1 MKKYLL
7 SLLALFSLQAMAMVE
22 ETATFNFK
30 QPLDLNLDP
39 PLSQVDLNQLSDP
52 EASGTL
58 VNISNKTVTSGP
70 IVLSFTKP
78 TNTPGA
84 GISRYGG
91 ASAPFSL
98 DMGRLVELNFNAT
111 AGCVLKSIS
120 FDQDS
125 ELILPEGQPGSWNYT
140 TNTWTAPD
148 NNTSSVTLKNGDHV
162 SRVYIITVKY
172 LRPST
177 PMNFVSSSPAQGA
190 TVNGSFKTM
199 TMSFSS
205 AVAKVNNAS
214 NIKLTGTD
222 VDNTPINQSMSATI
236 SGSTVSLSIPT
247 AITKDASLTVTAPAG
262 TFENSEGATNQQAIT
277 VSFTLLSQRDI
288 FNPVGIEPAA
298 GTYNELPQQIR
309 LTFDNFVK
317 IGEGTV
323 KFKQQDG
330 SGNFPASVS
339 IDSENAKVAIISH
352 TNGKVV
358 DASSWIVEI
367 PAGVFHNQYYQVDN
381 VEDRWNAALNLS
393 YIVDGSG
400 AGPQDTQT
408 MKDAKALLKLT
419 GVGYPSNTNPAWVA
433 LNALVTAEE
442 TPTDEAL
449 QAAMTNLYN
458 VTDVKLPEVDKW
470 YYITGYNST
479 GKKIYLTF
487 NTDKTKVILGTDA
500 GSAAAFK
507 VKSVTDNKV
516 VFQTKEGL
524 FLHVP
529 TILPQHEGTSDAN
542 LTSEE
547 SDINKL
553 TFTKFLAS
561 SVTGA
566 DPAALYGAF
575 TIYGSLGKLVVTD
588 TEEFAYAML
597 DFDNTTISTY
607 PNIPVAFASKMSSA
621 FTLTETTEPT
631 EEIDMIYPTVGFV
644 PDVIDNAGDD
654 MIMKINGPTT
664 TTIVDNSL
672 IYYAQYTEEG
682 VGPKVAFSETI
693 LTSYPTIPNTFVVNT
708 DGLTPGMYYLIMEN
722 GAFAYTAPAGKG
734 VRPMTLIGGPITIKG
749 GSGEIVPTASLSKSQ
764 LKAGDY
770 LVLTIGNVGKAALK
784 TPTAPYFEYA
794 DGDKAGTKVTFAG
807 NILLSRPNSSVE
819 FTVNTKG
826 LAPGNYRLVLP
837 SETFLFEAAQAG
849 QTVKDNVQLVVTFE
863 ILNDGGTSGG
873 EDFRYT
879 YDAYITFLPASVYR
893 TSGYFKDVDLN
904 DMYLYVYD
912 SMASGLV
919 PDTEKQVSVVTNHGG
934 VATTGHFEVY
944 KDFAKDFSQ
953 YLGDLTGTFALKFI
967 PDVPIK
973 EGDLDNWPGYYTYR
987 CNPATFGD
995 ANFGRW
1001 LANHDSVNPED
1012 CRVNPALD
1020 IANVLVY
1027 NSRVPEPTG
1036 IENVNAE
1043 IGSELVFDLQ
1053 GRRVQNM
1060 DKKGVYIVNGRKIV
1074 KK

>member
-22 ETATFNFK
+22 ETVTFNFK
-30 QPLDLNLDP
+30 QPLDLNLNP
-39 PLSQVDLNQLSDP
+39 PFTQVDLNQLSDP
-52 EASGTL
+52 EASGVL

-70 IVLSFTKP
+70 IVLSFTRP

-84 GISRYGG
+84 GISHYGVG
-91 ASAPFSL
+91 APFCL
-98 DMGRLVELNFNAT
+98 EMGRLLELNFNANS
-111 AGCVLKSIS
+111 GCVLKSIT
-120 FDQDS
+120 FDQDT
-125 ELILPEGQPGSWNYT
+125 ELILPSGQPGSWNYV
-140 TNTWTAPD
+140 TNTWSVND
-148 NNTSSVTLKNGDHV
+148 NSTSSVTLKNGDQ
-162 SRVYIITVKY
+162 SSKVYIITVKY

-222 VDNTPINQSMSATI
+222 IDNTPINQSMTPSI

-247 AITKDASLTVTAPAG
+247 AITKDASLKVTAPAG
-262 TFENSEGATNQQAIT
+262 TFENSEGATNQEAI
-277 VSFTLLSQRDI
+277 VISFTLLSQRDI
-288 FNPVGIEPAA
+288 FNPITIEPAA

-330 SGNFPASVS
+330 SGNFPANLS
-339 IDSENAKVAIISH
+339 IDPENAKVAIISH

-381 VEDRWNAALNLS
+381 VEDRWNAALNIG
-393 YIVDGSG
+393 YTVDGSG

-419 GVGYPSNTNPAWVA
+419 GVGYPKTTDPAWDA
-433 LNALVTAEE
+433 LNALVTAAE

-449 QAAMTNLYN
+449 LAAMTNLYN
-458 VTDVKLPEVDKW
+458 ATDVQMPEVGKW
-470 YYITGYNST
+470 YNITGFNSA

-487 NTDKTKVILGTDA
+487 NQDKTKVILGTVA

-507 VKSVTDNKV
+507 VKSVAADKV
-516 VFQTKEGL
+516 VFETKEGL
-524 FLHVP
+524 FLHIP

-542 LTSEE
+542 LTDVE

-553 TFTKFLAS
+553 TFAKFLAS
-561 SVTGA
+561 SVAGA

-575 TIYGSLGKLVVTD
+575 TIYGSLGKLTVTD

-607 PNIPVAFASKMSSA
+607 PGMPVAFASKMSSA
-621 FTLTETTEPT
+621 FTLTETTEPS
-631 EEIDMIYPTVGFV
+631 EEVDLIYPTVGFV
-644 PDVIDNAGDD
+644 PDVIDNPGDD
-654 MIMKINGPTT
+654 MVMKVNGPTT

-672 IYYAQYTEEG
+672 IYYDQYTEEG
-682 VGPKVAFSETI
+682 VGPKVTYNETI
-693 LTSYPTIPNTFVVNT
+693 LTSYPTTPNMFMVNT
-708 DGLTPGMYYLIMEN
+708 HGLTPGVYYLIMEN

-734 VRPMTLIGGPITIKG
+734 IRPVNIVGGPITIKSS
-749 GSGEIVPTASLSKSQ
+749 SGEITPTASLSKTQ
-764 LKAGDY
+764 LKAGDV
-770 LVLTIGNVGKAALK
+770 LVLTIGNVGKATLK
-784 TPTAPYFEYA
+784 TPTAPYYEYA
-794 DGDKAGTKVTFAG
+794 DGENAGTKVTFSG
-807 NILLSRPNSSVE
+807 TILTSKPNTTAE
-819 FTVNTKG
+819 FNVNTTG
-826 LAPGNYRLVLP
+826 LTPGKYKLVMP
-837 SETFLFEAAQAG
+837 SETFLFEAPQAG
-849 QTVKDNVQLVVTFE
+849 QTVKDNVQLVVAFE
-863 ILNDGGTSGG
+863 ILNNGGGSGDEG
-873 EDFRYT
+873 FVYNFN
-879 YDAYITFLPASVYR
+879 AYITYFPASRYR
-893 TSGYFKDVDLN
+893 TNGYFKDVDLN
-904 DMYLYVYD
+904 EMYLYVFS

-919 PDTEKQVSVVTNHGG
+919 ANPEKEVKVVTNHGG
-934 VATTGHFEVY
+934 VATTGHFENYPNFVQEF
-944 KDFAKDFSQ
+944 KE
-953 YLGDLTGTFALKFI
+953 FI
-967 PDVPIK
+967 PELTTEPSYAIKFVPDVLIK
-973 EGDLDNWPGYYTYR
+973 EGDLDNWSGYYTYR
-987 CNPATFGD
+987 CEPGAFGD
-995 ANFGRW
+995 ANYGRW
-1001 LANHDSVNPED
+1001 LNNHSSVNPAD
-1012 CRVNPALD
+1012 CRVSPALD

-1027 NSRVPEPTG
+1027 NSRATAITNVTTETG
-1036 IENVNAE
+1036 SNE
-1043 IGSELVFDLQ
+1043 IFDLQ

-1060 DKKGVYIVNGRKIV
+1060 DKKGVYIVNGRKVV